1 MRTAIGHN
9 ISWRPGGQPGIR
21 CCTSFWI
28 CSSNLHHPFTSSR
41 FCCLIVQI
49 AFSAATGSSATPK
62 GLTDDTPRTTAAR
75 QFVTADS
82 EFPPLP
88 KPPFKVARSSEWDD
102 RPAVALAD
110 SASGSA
116 SKSPATRAQL
126 DQLFD
131 TLSSKHNIRTA
142 QCWSLSKYREF
153 ATPIYDHTS
162 EAVGCCYFTVSAF
175 IDHVICHMM
184 VA

>member
-1 MRTAIGHN
+1 MTRRAPQQHGNLKPTA
-9 ISWRPGGQPGIR
+9 
-21 CCTSFWI
+21 
-28 CSSNLHHPFTSSR
+28 
-41 FCCLIVQI
+41 
-49 AFSAATGSSATPK
+49 SAADA
-62 GLTDDTPRTTAAR
+62 
-75 QFVTADS
+75 ADS
-82 EFPPLP
+82 DFPPLP

-110 SASGSA
+110 SGSGSA

-142 QCWSLSKYREF
+142 QCWSFSKYREF

-162 EAVGCCYFTVSAF
+162 EAIGCCYFTVSAF

-184 VA
+184 VARPLTCCLHLIVLVTWQLALGLSRQAHC